1 MDELSWVLE
10 KKEQDKLTLLN
21 YLATQSDS
29 FLPIKRIMTS
39 LGWSR
44 YRTLSTIAMLFD
56 DLVTYFPN
64 EPTAYRYDDKQK
76 AVIVD
81 RMVLVDVKTVAFDYR
96 QKSVVWQLLGVIFT
110 GTFDSYEQFAETY
123 HTSVHLRGLPKVKLR
138 RP

>member
-96 QKSVVWQLLGVIFT
+96 QKSVVWQLLG
-110 GTFDSYEQFAETY
+110 SYSRERLIPMNSLLKRITRVCQ
-123 HTSVHLRGLPKVKLR
+123 LRGLPKVKLR